1 MTLRGREDGALRG
14 RLLGSLDLGDEDEI
28 ERRDR
33 EVEEDSAHGSRDTE
47 DFIQNREDDGDDRRQ
62 ERPEKGLQVAAMRRT
77 RLLETELVERDEGGK
92 REGRIGEENHEGV
105 GELDDVEI
113 PDFVVREVRQQVGG
127 DLVTIGEVAEGSHDE
142 VDGSTAQEGNGVH
155 TGHLADLVGELAG

>member
-47 DFIQNREDDGDDRRQ
+47 DFIQNREDDGDDRGQ

-77 RLLETELVERDEGGK
+77 RLLETELVERDEVGK
-92 REGRIGEENHEGV
+92 RESRVGEENHEGV
-105 GELDDVEI
+105 GEFDDVEI

-127 DLVTIGEVAEGSHDE
+127 DLVAISEVAEGSHDE
-142 VDGSTAQEGNGVH
+142 VDSSTAQEGNGVH
-155 TGHLADLVGELAG
+155 AGHLADLVGELAG